1 LFVYLKRFAC
11 FTPMNTSLFNSIL
24 PRVWAPILVT
34 NTVAVTYTEMI
45 NCLAGQAILLRIA
58 NNQQPTRT
66 TMGPELLGRE
76 LEAVITGTVLHPT
89 NPAITKRENWDNH
102 TWRNISLAHV
112 VCRLHIP
119 LRQ

>member
-1 LFVYLKRFAC
+1 
-11 FTPMNTSLFNSIL
+11 MS
-24 PRVWAPILVT
+24 
-34 NTVAVTYTEMI
+34 
-45 NCLAGQAILLRIA
+45 
-58 NNQQPTRT
+58 
-66 TMGPELLGRE
+66 PELLGRE